1 MMNQDLYIEW
11 TKLLIIPGML
21 LGFTVHE
28 LGHSLAAYLLGDY
41 SQVEHGNITL
51 NPFKHMSTF
60 GAIAFLITGWL
71 GWPKTLQVDPNRLR
85 GKYLGLFIVAMSGP
99 LASLTLTLA
108 GFLAMLITVATL
120 VYGSGATTNEV
131 LALFTP
137 LHATAQETFNFMG
150 MVASLTMY
158 IFISSLVITCV
169 SLFVPL
175 PGFDGFTAIFALV
188 IFFKE
193 RWATQQAEAALL
205 VPQVKSS
212 KTINSQQRRN
222 NITEAH
228 FKVGTEFH
236 EAQQYDDA
244 IARYRQALRSDNHF
258 GPAYINLGLAY
269 LAKGRRREAIQ
280 AFRNSIQFSDDQPSV
295 LEAVQQLQALSE
307 VSPTDQE
314 KATLG
319 MQALGAEPWTDT
331 MPRPDWLAFGLSI
344 VVSLI
349 LALAL
354 YGYGLLQV
362 ISKLKS

>member
-1 MMNQDLYIEW
+1 MNEELYIEW

-28 LGHSLAAYLLGDY
+28 LGHTLAAYLLGDY
-41 SQVEHGNITL
+41 SQVEDGKITL
-51 NPFKHMSTF
+51 NPFKHISTF
-60 GAIAFLITGWL
+60 GSIAFLMTGWL
-71 GWPKTLQVDPNRLR
+71 GWPKTLQVDPNKLR

-120 VYGSGATTNEV
+120 IYGSGSTTNEV

-137 LHATAQETFNFMG
+137 IHGTAQETFSFMG

-169 SLFVPL
+169 SLLVPL
-175 PGFDGFTAIFALV
+175 PGFDGFTAIFSLV

-193 RWATQQAEAALL
+193 HWTAQQAQAELL
-205 VPQVKSS
+205 APQAKSS
-212 KTINSQQRRN
+212 KAINSQKRRD

-280 AFRNSIQFSDDQPSV
+280 AFRNSIQFSDDQTSIV
-295 LEAVQQLQALSE
+295 EAVQQLHALSE
-307 VSPTDQE
+307 VSPTNEE
-314 KATLG
+314 KAKIG

-331 MPRPDWLAFGLSI
+331 LPRPDWLTFGLSI
-344 VVSLI
+344 VLSLI
-349 LALAL
+349 LALVL
-354 YGYGLLQV
+354 YGYGVIQI

>member
-1 MMNQDLYIEW
+1 MNEDLYIQW

-28 LGHSLAAYLLGDY
+28 LGHALAAYLLGDY
-41 SQVEHGNITL
+41 SQVEHGKITL
-51 NPFKHMSTF
+51 NPFKHMPIF
-60 GAIAFLITGWL
+60 GSMSFLMTGYL
-71 GWPKTLQVDPNRLR
+71 GWPKTLQVDPNKLR

-99 LASLTLTLA
+99 LASLTVTLA
-108 GFLAMLITVATL
+108 AFLAMLITVATL

-137 LHATAQETFNFMG
+137 THATAQETFSFMG
-150 MVASLTMY
+150 MVAALTMY
-158 IFISSLVITCV
+158 IFISNLVITCL
-169 SLFVPL
+169 SLLVPL
-175 PGFDGFTAIFALV
+175 PGFDGFTAIFCLV

-193 RWATQQAEAALL
+193 WLATRQTQAAQLA
-205 VPQVKSS
+205 PQANSS
-212 KTINSQQRRN
+212 KAINSQKRRD

-258 GPAYINLGLAY
+258 GPAHINLGLAY

-280 AFRNSIQFSDDQPSV
+280 AFRSSIQFSDDQTSV
-295 LEAVQQLQALSE
+295 VEAVQQLQALSE
-307 VSPTDQE
+307 VSPADQE
-314 KATLG
+314 KAKLG

-331 MPRPDWLAFGLSI
+331 LPRPDWLTLAFS
-344 VVSLI
+344 VTVSLF
-349 LALAL
+349 LALVL
-354 YGYGLLQV
+354 YGYGLIQV